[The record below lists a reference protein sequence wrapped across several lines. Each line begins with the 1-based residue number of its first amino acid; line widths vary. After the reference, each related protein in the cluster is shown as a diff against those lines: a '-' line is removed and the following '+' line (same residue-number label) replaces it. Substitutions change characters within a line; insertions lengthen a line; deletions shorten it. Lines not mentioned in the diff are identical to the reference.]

1 MHKAFVDRH
10 LLHLPCT
17 TQSPVHPSLPTCA
30 AGHCMPRHTP
40 MSNKKIDFLRMTH
53 LRGPSIWTYR
63 PVMEVLVDIGEFEDF
78 PSNMLPGFNERLTAW
93 LPGLIEHRCSPGVRG
108 GFLKRLEDGTWIG
121 HILEHVSLEL
131 LTLAGLPDGYGRA
144 REAGPR
150 GVYKVIISAAHPVV
164 AERALGMARELIMA
178 AVEDQAFDLA
188 PRVQELTDLVDD
200 LLVGP
205 STRAIVDAAWT
216 QRRIPHIR
224 LNAGNLVQLGYGS
237 AQHRI
242 WTAETDRTS
251 AIAEGISKDKDMT
264 KQLLAAC
271 GVPVPEGQVVES
283 AQEAWDAAQDIGLPV
298 CIKPGDGNRARGV
311 SLELTQ
317 EADIR
322 AAYDI
327 ALQQG
332 NEVIVERF
340 ITGLEHRLL
349 VVGNRLIA
357 ASRGETASVT
367 GDGKHTVQELVD
379 LQINADPR
387 RGSDGSLPLEAVR
400 LRDNS
405 PEVLELKRQGLTPE
419 SVPEAGRSV
428 LVKRTGNMTT
438 DITDIVHP
446 EVAYMACLAAKVVG
460 LDIAGVDVVTPDITQ
475 PLHKVGGVVVEV
487 NAGPSLLMHLNPAQG
502 SARDVGQAI
511 VQHLFPGKESARIPV
526 IGLMGDDDTSRK
538 AQLVAWLLHLK
549 GWTTGLACSNGLYL
563 NQRCLQS
570 TGGMDFENAQ
580 RLLVNRNVDA
590 AVFETDV
597 RHLMTQGLP
606 YDRCQVG
613 IVTRMPSTHNLQ
625 DLYAGE
631 DDRMPGYIR
640 TQIDVVLPGGV
651 SVLNADIDAVAE
663 LAEYSDGAVTL
674 YAQEGSNPRLLAHRS
689 EGGRT
694 AFWRDGVL
702 ILAQGEHEIE
712 VLSTQRPAVARLL
725 KDGSLSQEDILVA
738 ACAAWALET
747 SPDLIRAG
755 IKSFGQ
761 NAHSH

>member
-1 MHKAFVDRH
+1 MD
-10 LLHLPCT
+10 LHLHRLPCAT
-17 TQSPVHPSLPTCA
+17 LPLVHPSPPTCA

-40 MSNKKIDFLRMTH
+40 MSNKKIEFLRMTH

-78 PSNMLPGFNERLTAW
+78 PSNLLPGFNERLSAW

-108 GFLKRLEDGTWIG
+108 GFLQRMENGTWIG

-131 LTLAGLPDGYGRA
+131 LTQAGLPNGYGRA

-150 GVYKVIISAAHPVV
+150 GVYKVIIRAIHPEVS
-164 AERALGMARELIMA
+164 RQALTVARELILA
-178 AVEDQAFDLA
+178 AVEDRPFDVPEA
-188 PRVQELTDLVDD
+188 VQDLTDLVDSR
-200 LLVGP
+200 LVGP
-205 STRAIVDAAWT
+205 STRAIVDAAWDH
-216 QRRIPHIR
+216 RDIPFIR
-224 LNAGNLVQLGYGS
+224 LNDGNLVQLGYGS

-264 KQLLAAC
+264 KRLLANC

-283 AQEAWDAAQDIGLPV
+283 PDEAWAAAQDIGLPV
-298 CIKPGDGNRARGV
+298 CVKPGDGNRARGV

-317 EADIR
+317 EADVR
-322 AAYDI
+322 AAYAI
-327 ALQQG
+327 ALDQG
-332 NEVIVERF
+332 SEVIVEQF

-349 VVGNRLIA
+349 VVGDRLVA
-357 ASRGETASVT
+357 ASRGETASIV
-367 GDGKHTVQELVD
+367 GDGHSTVRELVNA
-379 LQINADPR
+379 QINTDPR
-387 RGSDGSLPLEAVR
+387 RGSDGSLPLETVR
-400 LRDNS
+400 LRQNS
-405 PEVLELKRQGLTPE
+405 PEVLELKRQGMTPD

-502 SARDVGQAI
+502 TARDVGQAI
-511 VQHLFPGKESARIPV
+511 VQHLFPEKESGRIPV
-526 IGLMGDDDTSRK
+526 VGLMGDGETSRK

-549 GWTTGLACSNGLYL
+549 GWGTGLACSDGLYL

-570 TGGMDFENAQ
+570 TGGMDFDNAQ
-580 RLLVNRNVDA
+580 RLLINRNVQA

-597 RHLMTQGLP
+597 RHLLTEGLP

-613 IVTRMPSTHNLQ
+613 IVTRMPSTRQLQ

-640 TQIDVVLPGGV
+640 SQIDVVLPGGA
-651 SVLNADIDAVAE
+651 SILNADIDAVAE
-663 LAEYSDGAVTL
+663 LAQYSDGAVTL
-674 YAQEGSNPRLLAHRS
+674 YAQEGTNPRVLAHRA

-694 AFWRDGVL
+694 AFWREGML
-702 ILAQGEHEIE
+702 ILAQGEHETE

-725 KDGSLSQEDILVA
+725 KEGSLDLEDILVA
-738 ACAAWALET
+738 ACAAWALDT

>member
-1 MHKAFVDRH
+1 
-10 LLHLPCT
+10 
-17 TQSPVHPSLPTCA
+17 
-30 AGHCMPRHTP
+30 

-78 PSNMLPGFNERLTAW
+78 PSNLLPGFNERLSAW

-150 GVYKVIISAAHPVV
+150 GVYKVIISAAHPEV
-164 AERALGMARELIMA
+164 ATRALHMARELIMA
-178 AVEDQAFDLA
+178 AVEDRAFNVPA
-188 PRVQELTDLVDD
+188 NVQELTDLVDD

-205 STRAIVDAAWT
+205 STRSIVDAAWN

-224 LNAGNLVQLGYGS
+224 LNDGNLVQLGYGS

-283 AQEAWDAAQDIGLPV
+283 PDEAWAAAQDIGLPV
-298 CIKPGDGNRARGV
+298 CVKPGDGNRARGV
-311 SLELTQ
+311 SLELLQ
-317 EADIR
+317 ETDIR
-322 AAYDI
+322 TAYAI
-327 ALQQG
+327 ALEQG
-332 NEVIVERF
+332 DEVIVEKF

-349 VVGNRLIA
+349 VVGNRLVA
-357 ASRGETASVT
+357 ASRGETASIV
-367 GDGKHTVQELVD
+367 GNGQQTVQQLVD
-379 LQINADPR
+379 AQINADPR
-387 RGSDGSLPLEAVR
+387 RGSDGSLPLETVR
-400 LRDNS
+400 LRENS

-428 LVKRTGNMTT
+428 LIKRTGNMTT

-502 SARDVGQAI
+502 SPRDVGQAI
-511 VQHLFPGKESARIPV
+511 VQHLFPEKESARIPV
-526 IGLMGDDDTSRK
+526 VGLMGDGDTSRK
-538 AQLVAWLLHLK
+538 AQLTAWLLHLK
-549 GWTTGLACSNGLYL
+549 GWTTGLACSEGLYL

-580 RLLVNRNVDA
+580 RLLVNRNVQA

-597 RHLMTQGLP
+597 RHLMTEGLP

-613 IVTRMPSTHNLQ
+613 IVTSMPSCQGLQ

-640 TQIDVVLPGGV
+640 TQIDVVLSTGAAI
-651 SVLNADIDAVAE
+651 LNADIETVAN

-674 YAQEGSNPRLLAHRS
+674 YAQDGAHPRLHAHRAQ
-689 EGGRT
+689 GGRT
-694 AFWRDGVL
+694 AFWRQDLL
-702 ILAQGEHEIE
+702 ILAQGEHETE
-712 VLSTQRPAVARLL
+712 VLSAQRPAVARLL
-725 KDGSLSQEDILVA
+725 KEGSLQRDDILVA
-738 ACAAWALET
+738 ACAAWALDT

>member
-1 MHKAFVDRH
+1 
-10 LLHLPCT
+10 
-17 TQSPVHPSLPTCA
+17 
-30 AGHCMPRHTP
+30 
-40 MSNKKIDFLRMTH
+40 MSNKKIEFLRMTH

-63 PVMEVLVDIGEFEDF
+63 PVMEVLVDIGEFEDY
-78 PSNMLPGFNERLTAW
+78 PSNLLPGFNERLTAW

-121 HILEHVSLEL
+121 HVLEHVSLEL
-131 LTLAGLPDGYGRA
+131 LTQAGLPNGYGRA

-150 GVYKVIISAAHPVV
+150 GVYKVIIRAIHPEVS
-164 AERALGMARELIMA
+164 RHALTLARELILA
-178 AVEDQAFDLA
+178 AVEDRPFD
-188 PRVQELTDLVDD
+188 VQESIQDLTDVVDSR
-200 LLVGP
+200 LVGP
-205 STRAIVDAAWT
+205 STRAIVDAAWDH
-216 QRRIPHIR
+216 RDIPFIR
-224 LNAGNLVQLGYGS
+224 LNDGNLVQLGYGS

-271 GVPVPEGQVVES
+271 GIPVPEGLVVDS
-283 AQEAWDAAQDIGLPV
+283 PDEAWEAAQDIGLPV

-311 SLELTQ
+311 SLELSQ

-322 AAYDI
+322 SAYDI
-327 ALQQG
+327 ALNQG
-332 NEVIVERF
+332 NEVIVEKF

-349 VVGNRLIA
+349 IVGGRLVA
-357 ASRGETASVT
+357 ASRGETASIT
-367 GDGKHTVQELVD
+367 GDGQSTVRELVN

-387 RGSDGSLPLEAVR
+387 RGSDGSLPLETVR
-400 LRDNS
+400 LRENS
-405 PEVLELKRQGLTPE
+405 PEVLELKRQGLTPD

-460 LDIAGVDVVTPDITQ
+460 LDIAGVDVVTLDITQ
-475 PLHKVGGVVVEV
+475 PLQKVGGVVVEV

-502 SARDVGQAI
+502 AARDVGQAI
-511 VQHLFPGKESARIPV
+511 VQHLFPEKESGRIPV
-526 IGLMGDDDTSRK
+526 VGLMGDGDTSLK
-538 AQLVAWLLHLK
+538 AQLISWLLHLK
-549 GWTTGLACSNGLYL
+549 GWATGMACRDGLYL

-570 TGGMDFENAQ
+570 TGGMDFDNAQ
-580 RLLVNRNVDA
+580 RLLINRNVQA
-590 AVFETDV
+590 AVFETDA
-597 RHLMTQGLP
+597 RHLLSEGLP
-606 YDRCQVG
+606 YDRCHVG
-613 IVTRMPSTHNLQ
+613 IVTAMPSCQDLQ

-651 SVLNADIDAVAE
+651 AILNADVDSVAE
-663 LAEYSDGAVTL
+663 LAQYSDGAITL
-674 YAQEGSNPRLLAHRS
+674 YAKEGTHPRLQAHRA

-694 AFWRDGVL
+694 AFWRNDLL
-702 ILAQGEHEIE
+702 ILAQGEHETE
-712 VLSTQRPAVARLL
+712 VLSTQRPAVTRLL
-725 KDGSLSQEDILVA
+725 QDSSFSQDDLLVA
-738 ACAAWALET
+738 ACAAWALDI

>member
-1 MHKAFVDRH
+1 
-10 LLHLPCT
+10 
-17 TQSPVHPSLPTCA
+17 
-30 AGHCMPRHTP
+30 

-78 PSNMLPGFNERLTAW
+78 PSNLLPGFNERLSAW

-131 LTLAGLPDGYGRA
+131 LTQAGLPNGYGRA

-150 GVYKVIISAAHPVV
+150 GVYKVIIRAVHPEVS
-164 AERALGMARELIMA
+164 RQALMMARELILA
-178 AVEDQAFDLA
+178 AVDDQPFDVQQAVED
-188 PRVQELTDLVDD
+188 LTDLVDSR
-200 LLVGP
+200 LVGP
-205 STRAIVDAAWT
+205 STRAIVDAAWDH
-216 QRRIPHIR
+216 RDIPYIR
-224 LNAGNLVQLGYGS
+224 LNEGNLVQLGYGS

-271 GVPVPEGQVVES
+271 GIPVPEGQVVNS
-283 AQEAWDAAQDIGLPV
+283 PDEAWEAAKDIGLPV
-298 CIKPGDGNRARGV
+298 CVKPGDGNRARGV
-311 SLELTQ
+311 SLELSQ

-327 ALQQG
+327 ALNQG
-332 NEVIVERF
+332 DEVIVEKF

-349 VVGNRLIA
+349 VVAGRLVA

-367 GDGKHTVQELVD
+367 GDGQHTVRELVN

-387 RGSDGSLPLEAVR
+387 RGSDGSLPLENVR
-400 LRDNS
+400 LRENS

-446 EVAYMACLAAKVVG
+446 EVAYLACLAAKVVG

-502 SARDVGQAI
+502 TPRDVGQAI
-511 VQHLFPGKESARIPV
+511 VQHLFAERESARIPV
-526 IGLMGDDDTSRK
+526 VGLMGDGDTCRK

-549 GWTTGLACSNGLYL
+549 GLTTGLACSEGLYL

-580 RLLVNRNVDA
+580 RLLINRNVQA

-597 RHLMTQGLP
+597 RHLMTEGLP

-613 IVTRMPSTHNLQ
+613 IVTSMPSSQNLQ

-640 TQIDVVLPGGV
+640 TQIDVVLPGGMAI
-651 SVLNADIDAVAE
+651 LNADIESVAE
-663 LAEYSDGAVTL
+663 LAQYSDGTVTL
-674 YAQEGSNPRLLAHRS
+674 YAQDGQHPRLQAHRTQ
-689 EGGRT
+689 GGRT
-694 AFWRDGVL
+694 AFWRQDML
-702 ILAQGEHEIE
+702 ILAQGEHETE

-725 KDGSLSQEDILVA
+725 KDGSFNPSDLLVA
-738 ACAAWALET
+738 ACAAWALDT

-761 NAHSH
+761 HAHSN